1 MLAFSKH
8 NRVHVWRYGTQKTL
22 SWRMPI
28 AKPVAHISWNERNDG
43 LFVFFMDGKHGVI
56 RVLEDI
62 LELDDE
68 YTEFVQESI
77 IAKCHVQDSSNVA
90 GGEDE
95 DNDDDEEDEDGG
107 TNMSNKLQL
116 HVIAGSRALQGSL
129 LSYVY

>member
-8 NRVHVWRYGTQKTL
+8 NRVHVWRHGAQKTL
-22 SWRMPI
+22 SWRIPI
-28 AKPVAHISWNERNDG
+28 AKPVASISWNERNDS

-56 RVLEDI
+56 RVLEDS

-95 DNDDDEEDEDGG
+95 DNDDDDEDEDGG
-107 TNMSNKLQL
+107 TTMSNKLQL